1 MMIQPMGT
9 PEPRAAV
16 VRNHAPIQREAAPH
30 QPQESSQLSDPKNV
44 PLAALGPQRLSE
56 DLPRWRQDYEK
67 QLGLSS
73 AALTLRT
80 STLKEGGAEMLYRMY
95 PLLFQQ
101 DLQGPYHALAQ
112 LLPEKGP
119 EIPLAGDCHL
129 GNFGTL
135 RNQNRD
141 LVWSLND
148 YDQVGKGG
156 PESDLCRAGASLLL
170 LCRKHG
176 WDKAEAADL
185 IETFTHSYS
194 KQIGEYC
201 ESPPGRVLGIHKDEA
216 QEPIHGLIKK
226 AERHT
231 QEDLLSK
238 WTEMGPQGSL
248 KFKLGNDLHK
258 LDEAQD
264 QRLNEL
270 LEEIRLPA
278 TVKVLDRCCRLDAG
292 GSSLGLERY
301 YLLAQK
307 EGESLPTLLE
317 LKQVLPCALAT
328 SDPDPKKADPQ
339 LLQDGF
345 KWLGAPKD
353 NWQRVVRGDN
363 GIYLMR
369 ERQRAR
375 DSLKLENLSS
385 DEAHKLAKQMAKV
398 LAQAHANGTN
408 PSKVRDWIDGREK
421 LLGDKLLKFSSS
433 YAAQVEQD
441 YKALFE
447 GK

>member
-1 MMIQPMGT
+1 MGT

-16 VRNHAPIQREAAPH
+16 IRTHAPPQREATSSQPH
-30 QPQESSQLSDPKNV
+30 ESSQLSDLKSA
-44 PLAALGPQRLSE
+44 PLAAPGPQRPSH
-56 DLPRWRQDYEK
+56 DLTRWRHDYEK
-67 QLGLSS
+67 QLGLSPS
-73 AALTLRT
+73 ALSLRT
-80 STLKEGGAEMLYRMY
+80 SALKEGGSEMLYRMY

-101 DLQGPYHALAQ
+101 DLNGPYQALAQ
-112 LLPEKGP
+112 LLPERGP
-119 EIPLAGDCHL
+119 EIALAGDCHL

-170 LCRKHG
+170 LCRQHG
-176 WDKAEAADL
+176 WSKAEAADL
-185 IETFTHSYS
+185 IETFTHHYS
-194 KQIGEYC
+194 KQIGDYC
-201 ESPPGRVLGIHKDEA
+201 GSPPSRVLGIHKDEA
-216 QEPIHGLIKK
+216 QEPVHGLIKK

-248 KFKLGNDLHK
+248 KFKLGKDLHK
-258 LDEAQD
+258 LDEPQD

-317 LKQVLPCALAT
+317 LKQVLPCALAG

-363 GIYLMR
+363 GVYLMR

-375 DSLKLENLSS
+375 DTLKLENLSS

-398 LAQAHANGTN
+398 LAQAHANGAS
-408 PSKVRDWIDGREK
+408 PSKVRNWIDGQEK
-421 LLGDKLLKFSSS
+421 LLSDNLLKFSSS
-433 YAAQVEQD
+433 YADQVEQD
-441 YKALFE
+441 YEALV
-447 GK
+447 K

>member
-16 VRNHAPIQREAAPH
+16 VRSHIPPGQQASPQQPH
-30 QPQESSQLSDPKNV
+30 ESSQLSDLKSA
-44 PLAALGPQRLSE
+44 PLSAPGPQRDSQGLA
-56 DLPRWRQDYEK
+56 RWRADYEA
-67 QLGLSS
+67 QLGLSAS
-73 AALTLRT
+73 ALALRT
-80 STLKEGGAEMLYRMY
+80 STLKEGGSEMLYRMY

-101 DLQGPYHALAQ
+101 DLHGPYQALAQ
-112 LLPEKGP
+112 LLPQKGP
-119 EIPLAGDCHL
+119 EIALTGDCHL

-135 RNQNRD
+135 RDQNRD

-148 YDQVGKGG
+148 YDQVGKGS
-156 PESDLCRAGASLLL
+156 PESDLCRTGASLLL
-170 LCRKHG
+170 LCHQQG
-176 WDKAEAADL
+176 WGKAVASDL
-185 IETFTHSYS
+185 IETLTHHYS
-194 KQIGEYC
+194 KQISDYC
-201 ESPPGRVLGIHKDEA
+201 QSSPGRVLGISKDEA
-216 QEPIHGLIKK
+216 QEPVHALLKK
-226 AERHT
+226 AGRRT

-238 WTEMGPQGSL
+238 WTEMGSQGAL
-248 KFKLGNDLHK
+248 KFKLGTDLHK
-258 LDEAQD
+258 LDESQE
-264 QRLNEL
+264 QRLEAL
-270 LEEIRLPA
+270 LQEIRLPA

-328 SDPDPKKADPQ
+328 SDADPKKCDPQ

-363 GIYLMR
+363 GVYLLR

-375 DSLKLENLSS
+375 DTLKLENLSS
-385 DEAHKLAKQMAKV
+385 EDAHKLARQLAKV
-398 LAQAHANGTN
+398 LAQAHANGAN
-408 PSKVRDWIDGREK
+408 PSRVRDWIDGREK
-421 LLGDKLLKFSSS
+421 LLSDNLLNFSSS
-433 YAAQVEQD
+433 YAAQMEQD
-441 YKALFE
+441 YKALS
-447 GK
+447 K

>member
-1 MMIQPMGT
+1 MMIQPAGA
-9 PEPRAAV
+9 PEPRTAV
-16 VRNHAPIQREAAPH
+16 VRTHLPPQRRAGEQ
-30 QPQESSQLSDPKNV
+30 QPMESSQLSDPKSA
-44 PLAALGPQRLSE
+44 PLAAPGPQRSSA

-67 QLGLSS
+67 QLGLSPS
-73 AALTLRT
+73 ALALRT
-80 STLKEGGAEMLYRMY
+80 STLKEGKSEMLYRMY

-101 DLQGPYHALAQ
+101 DLQGPYKVLAQ
-112 LLPEKGP
+112 LLPQQGP
-119 EIPLAGDCHL
+119 EIALAGDCHL

-135 RNQNRD
+135 RNQNRE
-141 LVWSLND
+141 LVWGLND
-148 YDQVGKGG
+148 YDQVGRGG

-170 LCRKHG
+170 LCREHG
-176 WDKAEAADL
+176 WGKGVAADL
-185 IETFTHSYS
+185 VETFTRHYS
-194 KQIGEYC
+194 KQIEEYC
-201 ESPPGRVLGIHKDEA
+201 QNPPSRLLGIQKEEA
-216 QEPIHGLIKK
+216 QEPVHALIKK

-238 WTEMGPQGSL
+238 WTEMGSQGTL
-248 KFKLGNDLHK
+248 KFKLGKDLHK
-258 LDEAQD
+258 LDESQE
-264 QRLNEL
+264 QRLESL

-307 EGESLPTLLE
+307 DGESLPTLLE

-328 SDPDPKKADPQ
+328 SDPDPRKSDPD
-339 LLQDGF
+339 LLRDGF

-363 GIYLMR
+363 GVYLMR

-385 DEAHKLAKQMAKV
+385 DDAHKLAKQMARV
-398 LAQAHANGTN
+398 LAQAHANGAS
-408 PSKVRDWIDGREK
+408 PVKVRNWIDGQEK
-421 LLGDKLLKFSSS
+421 LLGDNLLKFSSS
-433 YAAQVEQD
+433 YASQVEQD
-441 YKALFE
+441 FQALF
-447 GK
+447 